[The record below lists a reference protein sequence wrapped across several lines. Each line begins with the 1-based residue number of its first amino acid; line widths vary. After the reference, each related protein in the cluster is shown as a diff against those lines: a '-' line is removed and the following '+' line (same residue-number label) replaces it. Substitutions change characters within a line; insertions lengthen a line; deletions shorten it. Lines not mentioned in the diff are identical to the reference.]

1 VDLVGG
7 YYDAGDNV
15 KFGLPMAFTVT
26 MMSWSVL
33 EYGEQMAAAGELGH
47 ALEAVKWGTDYFV
60 KAHPEAEVL
69 YGEVGWSPATPPAAS
84 PRSAGWL
91 PHVPLLLSTPLECAA
106 PYLHGCMDMQQP
118 LAFTT
123 FFTWSDRGR

>member
-1 VDLVGG
+1 VDLEGG

-47 ALEAVKWGTDYFV
+47 GLLRHGTPGAQRALRRGPDTMPSSLF
-60 KAHPEAEVL
+60 
-69 YGEVGWSPATPPAAS
+69 
-84 PRSAGWL
+84 
-91 PHVPLLLSTPLECAA
+91 LSL
-106 PYLHGCMDMQQP
+106 
-118 LAFTT
+118 
-123 FFTWSDRGR
+123 